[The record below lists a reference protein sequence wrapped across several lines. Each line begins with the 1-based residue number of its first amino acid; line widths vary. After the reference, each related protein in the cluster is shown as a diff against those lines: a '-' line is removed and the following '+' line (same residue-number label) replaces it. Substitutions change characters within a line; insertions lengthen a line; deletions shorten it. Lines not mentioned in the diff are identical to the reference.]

1 MREDFEQGTL
11 AGAVATDDAEDLA
24 LADLEAD
31 VAQGPQLAA
40 DAVTVVGVADLE
52 QGVRPAAGLGPS
64 AVEVLA
70 QGAAA
75 DQAEAVVFAEVFDL
89 DDDGHEIR

>member
-24 LADLEAD
+24 LADREAD

-40 DAVTVVGVADLE
+40 DAVAVVGVANLE
-52 QGVRPAAGLGPS
+52 QGVRPAAGLGPP
-64 AVEVLA
+64 VR
-70 QGAAA
+70 GPR
-75 DQAEAVVFAEVFDL
+75 AEC
-89 DDDGHEIR
+89 RRR